1 MKHRH
6 TFFVPSSV
14 DPPPEAFRIVP
25 GNKNDPSVLSIKH
38 LQAAREWKITID
50 AEDVDIQV
58 KPMIAIADEAES
70 QRYQAFRIDY
80 TICQRYCNASPRAAA
95 AWVCAGSSCILEW
108 YEVLYSFEHL
118 LIGIEK

>member
-6 TFFVPSSV
+6 TFFIPASL

-50 AEDVDIQV
+50 AEEVDIQV
-58 KPMIAIADEAES
+58 MSMMASADGAES
-70 QRYQAFRIDY
+70 ERDQAFRIDD
-80 TICQRYCNASPRAAA
+80 TIC
-95 AWVCAGSSCILEW
+95 
-108 YEVLYSFEHL
+108 
-118 LIGIEK
+118 